1 MNPAFFVSFGLGTVA
16 VLQAALNRRIAASFG
31 LAPAIALNAVV
42 VLFAAGCFLFAAN
55 RGWINAMGPET
66 SLREIQWTWL
76 IPGFFG
82 FAIIAGLPWAI
93 ARIGALNVFVTVV
106 AAQMTVSTAWDAV
119 VEGVELSWTRIVG
132 GLLAVAGAILASR

>member
-16 VLQAALNRRIAASFG
+16 VLQAALNRRIATSFG
-31 LAPAIALNAVV
+31 LAPAIALNAVI
-42 VLFAAGCFLFAAN
+42 VLLAAAGFLFAAS
-55 RGWINAMGPET
+55 RGWINAMGPQT
-66 SLREIQWTWL
+66 SFREIRLFWL

-106 AAQMTVSTAWDAV
+106 AAQMVVSTAWDAII
-119 VEGVELSWTRIVG
+119 EGVELSWTRVVG